1 MNRIMLPHLHYFKS
15 APSSSKTEITLPFF
29 MFVYW
34 LWALVNF
41 SSISENESMF
51 RIGSFEAEKLPF
63 LFDLLSSFTPTLKK
77 NLAFLQR
84 IQQRNNEFRFTH
96 FKATI

>member
-1 MNRIMLPHLHYFKS
+1 MRFSETQKNLHHMKS

-51 RIGSFEAEKLPF
+51 RIGSVEAGKLPF
-63 LFDLLSSFTPTLKK
+63 LFDLLSSFTPYLGKK
-77 NLAFLQR
+77 INVTKGQL
-84 IQQRNNEFRFTH
+84 NSE
-96 FKATI
+96 

>member
-1 MNRIMLPHLHYFKS
+1 
-15 APSSSKTEITLPFF
+15 

-63 LFDLLSSFTPTLKK
+63 LFDLLSSFTPPNLKK
-77 NLAFLQR
+77 NLAFQR